1 MKRRILLL
9 CSVFY
14 VEGALL
20 DREYLK
26 RSACARNP
34 SLSICQTPKE
44 DLPPVEPPPL
54 PFEAT
59 REAIRWA
66 KNSREKDELSDLNSQ
81 ISQEYRKEKQGPAS
95 SGDDVAVLRAKCM
108 RIAPVVQKHCEKSAL
123 TKANVPR
130 CAAYFKDC
138 SGFFGEADPLYSIAN
153 AFSSAVNLNF
163 ATIDVNG
170 IPYYPINEE
179 GSVGVGVQARIPF
192 GSWGGGYSDHVG
204 VRDYWSQHQEVGA
217 NWYEGKYGYKN
228 GWSVPLV
235 QSLGVEGGQHNT
247 VSVPLDKRNLGKVMV
262 DNGYGVGGYY
272 GHNDHVG
279 VDWRKGDVSHNFG
292 VSSPF
297 VGAGFNTGQ
306 AVTFPSLDTFLN
318 AGKK

>member
-1 MKRRILLL
+1 MTWIVL
-9 CSVFY
+9 FTFFTITFH
-14 VEGALL
+14 VEV
-20 DREYLK
+20 
-26 RSACARNP
+26 
-34 SLSICQTPKE
+34 I
-44 DLPPVEPPPL
+44 EPPPI
-54 PFEAT
+54 PISKRQQDHGKPSGVQ
-59 REAIRWA
+59 RER
-66 KNSREKDELSDLNSQ
+66 DDLGELN
-81 ISQEYRKEKQGPAS
+81 KQ
-95 SGDDVAVLRAKCM
+95 
-108 RIAPVVQKHCEKSAL
+108 HCEKSAL
-123 TKANVPR
+123 TKANVKR

-138 SGFFGEADPLYSIAN
+138 YRFLEKADPLYGIAN
-153 AFSSAVNLNF
+153 AFSSAVNINF
-163 ATIDVNG
+163 ATVDVNG

-179 GSVGVGVQARIPF
+179 GGVGVGVQSHIPF

-217 NWYEGKYGYKN
+217 NWYDGKYGYKN

-247 VSVPLDKRNLGKVMV
+247 VSVPLTQKDLGKVMV

-279 VDWRKGDVSHNFG
+279 VDWKKGDVLHNFG

-306 AVTFPSLDTFLN
+306 AVTFPSLETFMN
-318 AGKK
+318 AGRK